1 MRLVHLLGPVLTGRH
16 DGMSFHRSPAS
27 LTLLSFH
34 ADSVSDVIGE
44 HTGGRFFD
52 ELALGQLGSMRRHY
66 AIGAGLF
73 LAAGIA
79 LGVSRLGRGTLS
91 SAFADLARAQPG
103 WIVAAASFFALSVLA
118 SVAGWRVGLR
128 ACGGSA
134 CFTQTS
140 ARYTIGSLVNS
151 LAPAHLG
158 GAVRLGLLSR
168 TLPGDD
174 RLWRAGGI
182 AASVAAGRGLVLA
195 ALIVPAAV
203 VGRLPL
209 WPAPLLALGVVV
221 VLVLGT
227 RFSATT
233 AGRLGSLLQIFRAI
247 GRAPREGAALFGWIG
262 CSCIARIAAAIAI
275 AMALGVPHPLW
286 VAVVLLA
293 AMALAGVLPLTPGN
307 FGAGAGAATLA
318 LHGTGVGLGA
328 ALALG
333 FAFQAVET
341 FVGLTMGLGGA
352 AVLAA
357 PGTRTRRWSMAAVAT
372 AAVLVATAL
381 GVASIDF

>member
-1 MRLVHLLGPVLTGRH
+1 
-16 DGMSFHRSPAS
+16 MSVRRSPAF
-27 LTLLSFH
+27 LTLLSFR
-34 ADSVSDVIGE
+34 ADSLNGVISE
-44 HTGGRFFD
+44 QTRTRFF
-52 ELALGQLGSMRRHY
+52 EEHALGQLGSMRRNY
-66 AIGAGLF
+66 AVGAGLL
-73 LAAGIA
+73 LAAGVAI
-79 LGVSRLGRGTLS
+79 GVTHLGRGTFS
-91 SAFADLARAQPG
+91 SAVADLGRAQPG
-103 WIVAAASFFALSVLA
+103 WLVAAALLFAVGLLA
-118 SVAGWRVGLR
+118 SAAGWRVGLR
-128 ACGGSA
+128 ACGGSS
-134 CFTQTS
+134 CLTQVS

-168 TLPGDD
+168 TLPGED

-182 AASVAAGRGLVLA
+182 AASVAAARTLVLA

-203 VGRLPL
+203 VGRIPL
-209 WPAPLLALGVVV
+209 WPAPLLVLGVVV
-221 VLVLGT
+221 VVFIGT
-227 RFSATT
+227 RLSART
-233 AGRLGSLLQIFRAI
+233 AGRIGSLLQIFRSI
-247 GRAPREGAALFGWIG
+247 GRAPREGAALFAWIG
-262 CSCIARIAAAIAI
+262 CSCLARVGAAVAI
-275 AMALGVPHPLW
+275 AMALRVPHPVL

-333 FAFQAVET
+333 LAFQAVET
-341 FVGLTMGLGGA
+341 FVGVTLGLGGA

-357 PGTRTRRWSMAAVAT
+357 PGTRVRRWSMAAAAT
-372 AAVLVATAL
+372 ATTAVLIATAL